1 MGMLDDL
8 LAQPGNTVDI
18 GALAGKFGVDPA
30 VAQSALGQ
38 LQPQIADPGVDN
50 KAAFADVAGKT
61 GLDAGV
67 LMAMLPQLL
76 AAVQGSGGGSSQGDV
91 PGQLLSGLQGGPG
104 SGGGGML
111 GQIAG
116 MLDRDGDG
124 NPLNDIMGMLG
135 KK

>member
-8 LAQPGNTVDI
+8 LAQAGGNVDI
-18 GALAGKFGVDPA
+18 GALASKFGVDPGM
-30 VAQSALGQ
+30 AQDALGQ
-38 LQPQIADPGVDN
+38 LLPQIADPGVDN
-50 KAAFADVAGKT
+50 GEAAAAVAGKT
-61 GLDAGV
+61 GLDAGA

-76 AAVQGSGGGSSQGDV
+76 AAVQGGGGAAQGGV
-91 PGQLLSGLQGGPG
+91 LGQLVSGLQGGQG
-104 SGGGGML
+104 AGGGML
-111 GQIAG
+111 GQVAG